1 MKEKQKPMR
10 NPRPLIWA
18 IAMLLGGALMVL
30 PGSVNSS
37 AGLATPNRPAAAQ
50 EPEGKIVAKLDFTP
64 KPNGFGFP
72 NWGGEEDSSNDL
84 GAADMID
91 LFGAEGVCESG
102 STPED
107 CQLTEPAQ
115 AWIAGQLKAMTAG
128 HCEGM
133 AVLSLRFLEGKGF
146 RGKDKPGSFQGGAE
160 SVFDLKLD
168 GALRNYIAH
177 YWVTQSIEEVSGPTR
192 EISRKSPAEVLDLL
206 IQHLH
211 DGKDAVALGIYK
223 FKEGRRV
230 DGHAVTPYAVE
241 DMGDDVFRMHIYD
254 NNYPGETR
262 YLTVNK
268 KDNTWLYR
276 TTTKPGEPEGEYKG
290 DADTHTLEL
299 TPESLRDATPFTCP
313 FCSGGDSSS
322 GEEKHHASRPIPR
335 RTQYVGFSMAGE
347 GDMLITDDAGKRVG
361 FDFKNNKFVDEISGS
376 RVIFEKG
383 GLNKN
388 IPPQIDLPLNNST
401 KPYKIALSG
410 KSLKRGVDA
419 DLDVE
424 GPGFVI
430 RFRDIKLDPG
440 ESLTM
445 SATPD
450 GRELSFT
457 ASNDG
462 QTPNVF
468 ITIESGR
475 KHPTYFFEIG
485 GIKLSP
491 GKTVTM
497 RLDIEKQKLFFK
509 DNDSKRDAYDVLVT
523 RINPDGTKN
532 FYEHHDLEIAKK
544 TDNYEMD
551 FSKWDG
557 KGEMCFEEDEEGNGF
572 DDDKCV
578 EEPNQMKPPKKTGL
592 LRSGDGLFSISRL
605 ALPIIWGS

>member
-1 MKEKQKPMR
+1 MKR
-10 NPRPLIWA
+10 ILRPVVWA
-18 IAMLLGGALMVL
+18 VATFLAGALMVL

-37 AGLATPNRPAAAQ
+37 ASLATANRPAAAQ
-50 EPEGKIVAKLDFTP
+50 DKEPEGKIVAKLDFTP
-64 KPNGFGFP
+64 KPNGFHFENYG
-72 NWGGEEDSSNDL
+72 NDSESANDL
-84 GAADMID
+84 GPADMIN
-91 LFGAEGVCESG
+91 LFGAENVCESG
-102 STPED
+102 STAED
-107 CQLTEPAQ
+107 CLLSEPAQ
-115 AWIAGQLKAMTAG
+115 AWMEEKTKGMNGG

-133 AVLSLRFLEGKGF
+133 AVAALRFLEGKEF
-146 RGKDKPGSFQGGAE
+146 RGKGKPSSFQEGAE
-160 SVFDLKLD
+160 SVFDLKKE
-168 GALRNYIAH
+168 GAVRNYIAH
-177 YWVTQSIEEVSGPTR
+177 YFVTQYLEEVSGPTH
-192 EISRKSPAEVLDLL
+192 EIAQKSPAEVLDLL
-206 IQHLH
+206 ISHLH

-223 FKEGRRV
+223 FSEGRRV
-230 DGHAVTPYAVE
+230 DGHAVTPFAVE
-241 DMGDDVFRMHIYD
+241 EMGDDVYRVHLYD
-254 NNYPGETR
+254 NNYPGETK

-268 KDNTWLYR
+268 KEETWTYH

-290 DADTHTLEL
+290 DANTHTLEI
-299 TPESLRDATPFTCP
+299 TAESLRDATPFTCP
-313 FCSGGDSSS
+313 FCSGSDSSS
-322 GEEKHHASRPIPR
+322 GERHHAARPAAP
-335 RTQYVGFSMAGE
+335 RTQYVGFLMDGE
-347 GDMLITDDAGKRVG
+347 GDMLITDEAGKRVG
-361 FDFKNNKFVDEISGS
+361 FDFKNSKFVNEIAGS
-376 RVIFEKG
+376 RVVFEKG

-388 IPPQIDLPLNNST
+388 MPPEISLPLRNSS
-401 KPYKIALSG
+401 KPYTVTLSG

-419 DLDVE
+419 DLDLE
-424 GPGFVI
+424 GPGFVVG
-430 RFRDIKLDPG
+430 FRDIMLDPG

-485 GIKLSP
+485 GIKITP

-497 RLDIEKQKLFFK
+497 TLDLEKQKLFFK
-509 DNDSKRDAYDVLVT
+509 DNDAKRDAYDVLVT

-551 FSKWDG
+551 FSKWDS

-578 EEPNQMKPPKKTGL
+578 EEPNETKPPKKTSS
-592 LRSGDGLFSISRL
+592 LRSGDGLFNISRL
-605 ALPIIWGS
+605 VLPIVWSL